1 MISCPFSGVT
11 SGDVVD
17 ANNRLVLHQDKNRAA
32 CLAALTDL
40 KGMQGTIAPAPKDL
54 AQFASTDSDPLR
66 QAFFRGEVLFMIN
79 WDTRLHD
86 LREMMAQD
94 TQKTPGAPTDID
106 QIGVAPIPCQSGQSN
121 RYSNIGSYGWAI
133 NRFAVTSTKV
143 IDAAKK
149 FISVVADKK
158 FQVLAAEKL
167 GRVPARRSALNEVTN
182 KEVLKVYH
190 NAFAVADL
198 QLKTRPYNRLINNTL
213 EKYFS
218 EVIYGR
224 RSPEDAVQTAIV
236 ELKKLG
242 ADK

>member
-1 MISCPFSGVT
+1 
-11 SGDVVD
+11 
-17 ANNRLVLHQDKNRAA
+17 
-32 CLAALTDL
+32 
-40 KGMQGTIAPAPKDL
+40 
-54 AQFASTDSDPLR
+54 
-66 QAFFRGEVLFMIN
+66 
-79 WDTRLHD
+79 LHD
-86 LREMMAQD
+86 LREMMAQE
-94 TQKTPGAPTDID
+94 TQKTPGSLTDID
-106 QIGVAPIPCQSGQSN
+106 QIGVAPIPCQSGQPY

-143 IDAAKK
+143 IDAAQK

-158 FQVLAAEKL
+158 FQILAAEKL

-213 EKYFS
+213 EKYFT